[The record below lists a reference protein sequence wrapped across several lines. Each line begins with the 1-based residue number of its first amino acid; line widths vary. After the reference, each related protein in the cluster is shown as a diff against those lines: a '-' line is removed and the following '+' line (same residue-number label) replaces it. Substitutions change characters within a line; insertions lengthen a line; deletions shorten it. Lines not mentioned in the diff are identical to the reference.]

1 MAPTLP
7 GFLGIKIYVQ
17 YLDSNSHKPI
27 FYTSNSY
34 DGSNFIR
41 ITWIGNQVEYHTTQ
55 NCLECHQN
63 SNHARILNRRR
74 SVSVIIHTLLGVAVF
89 WKVHIQPDIVFDPT
103 YGEIIC
109 TYRAV
114 KRKIIL
120 PYMEAL
126 EIHTGSPTLHWE
138 DNTSFISVLESQIV
152 TPRVKYIDI
161 PVLFLQEKFENGLF
175 IPKY

>member
-1 MAPTLP
+1 MGPTLL
-7 GFLGIKIYVQ
+7 GFQGIKIYVQ

-41 ITWIGNQVEYHTTQ
+41 ITWSGNQVEDHTTQ

-63 SNHARILNRRR
+63 SDHDRIINKRG
-74 SVSVIIHTLLGVAVF
+74 SVSGIIHTLLGVAVF

-114 KRKIIL
+114 KRKFIL
-120 PYMEAL
+120 TYMEAWA
-126 EIHTGSPTLHWE
+126 IHTGSPTLH
-138 DNTSFISVLESQIV
+138 
-152 TPRVKYIDI
+152 
-161 PVLFLQEKFENGLF
+161 
-175 IPKY
+175 